1 MVGNSIVV
9 FRRGNRPSRRPG
21 LSSLFSVLAVAAVPL
36 ACVAQAATAAG
47 ADPAGSP
54 QEASACAQQLANIQ
68 SCLTDAARTA
78 VRDRDVA
85 ALSSVAAQLRSK
97 VATDKGA
104 ALYYRSY
111 WLAYADYL
119 SVRVALA
126 NKRADQAKAAALE
139 ADSLLDKSTVKDQET
154 YALQSLVV
162 FLQYPLTSPTDIGRL
177 IAKSSDLRAKL
188 GNAATL
194 RALYSRAE
202 SDFYTPKE
210 YGGGK
215 MAEQLLRQALA
226 LPEEPPHPLRPT
238 WGRDDCAALLIQLL
252 KSSGRTAEAQSL
264 YTQWHKRMPDSVAL
278 GRLTGM
284 Q

>member
-1 MVGNSIVV
+1 MVGSSIVAS
-9 FRRGNRPSRRPG
+9 RRGNCTFRQRVF
-21 LSSLFSVLAVAAVPL
+21 LSLGSTFTVAAVSL
-36 ACVAQAATAAG
+36 ACVAQTATAAC
-47 ADPAGSP
+47 ADAMSIPAEMP
-54 QEASACAQQLANIQ
+54 TCAEQLPNIQ
-68 SCLTDAARTA
+68 SCITDAARTA

-119 SVRVALA
+119 SVRIALA
-126 NKRADQAKAAALE
+126 NKRADQAEAAALE
-139 ADSLLDKSTVKDQET
+139 ADSLLEKLTVKDQET

-162 FLQYPLTSPTDIGRL
+162 LLQYPLTSRTDIGRL
-177 IAKSSDLRAKL
+177 IARSADLRVKL

-202 SDFYTPKE
+202 SDFYTPKD
-210 YGGGK
+210 YGGG
-215 MAEQLLRQALA
+215 MAAEQLLRQALA
-226 LPEEPPHPLRPT
+226 LPAEPRNPLRPT

-252 KSSGRTAEAQSL
+252 KSSGRTAEAKSL
-264 YTQWHKRMPDSVAL
+264 YAQWRKQMPDSIAL